1 MNGNRRGAVSG
12 SVARWAG
19 VASMVAVCAACTTKV
34 TTAIVTGPKVERR
47 VPIEAGAIG
56 SSTWRWDGKGFTGN
70 IAWRTCRIETSW
82 KETEQR
88 TTSSR
93 TTAAVPFLV
102 AGAGLAL
109 AVAGF
114 ATYDYDGVERKCTN
128 DAVGLCYDVEADNT
142 GASLLML
149 GGGALMGVGAGMGV
163 IKTKP
168 QVTDGKPEQKR
179 SSRDA
184 PCVQPEDLAELVLV
198 LQITERKFL
207 TIQVERDGSARIPIP
222 TGIALQRNVDL
233 PVLVYRVPRK
243 ASQVVP
249 RWSVVGHARADAE
262 GARDHK

>member
-1 MNGNRRGAVSG
+1 VSG
-12 SVARWAG
+12 SFARSAG
-19 VASMVAVCAACTTKV
+19 VAAVVVVCAACTTKV
-34 TTAIVTGPKVERR
+34 TSTIVTGPKSERR
-47 VPIEAGAIG
+47 IPIEAGAIG
-56 SSTWRWDGKGFTGN
+56 SSTWRWDGQGFTGN
-70 IAWRTCRIETSW
+70 IEWRTCRIETSW

-93 TTAAVPFLV
+93 TTAAVPVLV

-114 ATYDYDGVERKCTN
+114 ATYDYDGVERECN
-128 DAVGLCYDVEADNT
+128 DAIGLCYDVEADNT

-168 QVTDGKPEQKR
+168 QVTDGKPEQKQ

-184 PCVQPEDLAELVLV
+184 PCIQPQDLAEVVLV
-198 LQITERKFL
+198 LQITRRKFV

-222 TGIALQRNVDL
+222 KDIELPRNVDL

-243 ASQVVP
+243 ASEAVP
-249 RWSVVGHARADAE
+249 RWSVVGHARAGAE
-262 GARDHK
+262 GVGDHK

>member
-1 MNGNRRGAVSG
+1 VSG

-19 VASMVAVCAACTTKV
+19 VAAVVAVCAACTTKV
-34 TTAIVTGPKVERR
+34 TTTVVTGPKVERR
-47 VPIEAGAIG
+47 VPVEAGAIG
-56 SSTWRWDGKGFTGN
+56 SSTWRWDDQGFFTGN
-70 IAWRTCRIETSW
+70 IEWRTCRIETSW
-82 KETEQR
+82 RETEQR

-114 ATYDYDGVERKCTN
+114 ATYDSDGVERECN
-128 DAVGLCYDVEADNT
+128 DAIGPCYDVEADNT

-168 QVTDGKPEQKR
+168 QVTDGKPQQKR

-198 LQITERKFL
+198 LQVTQRKFV

-222 TGIALQRNVDL
+222 AGIELPRNVDL

-243 ASQVVP
+243 ASEAVP
-249 RWSVVGHARADAE
+249 RWSVVGHARAEAE
-262 GARDHK
+262 GAAAPK